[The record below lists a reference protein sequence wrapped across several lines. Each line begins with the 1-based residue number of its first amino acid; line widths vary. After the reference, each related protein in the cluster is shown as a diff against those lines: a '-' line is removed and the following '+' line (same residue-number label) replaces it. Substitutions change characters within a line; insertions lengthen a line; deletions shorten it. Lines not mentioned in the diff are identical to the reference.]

1 MGLRTLTWIGIALVA
16 AAAACSAPAS
26 RAVFRPSV
34 PAQPT
39 SVRVQFVEDGR
50 TVVASVPLERYV
62 EATILSEFAPA
73 AGDVES
79 VERMYEVQAVI
90 SRTYAIANLG
100 RHAADGF
107 DLCSTTHCQLYQPG
121 RLQMSRW
128 APSAAEAVRKTE
140 AAVLWYGSAP
150 ASALFHADCGGHTSS
165 DADVWGGIAHPY
177 LAGASDDGP
186 ASGAHAAW
194 RFETSVAEAVRA
206 LDADPRTRIGGR
218 LDRIEVLD
226 RDAAGRAE
234 RVAVRGP
241 ETRMVRGEE
250 LRQALSRAF
259 GERSIRSTRFEVRRE
274 RDRLVFEGRGFG
286 HGVGLCQAGA
296 LARIRAGES
305 VAAVLRHYFPGTD
318 LVGQ

>member
-1 MGLRTLTWIGIALVA
+1 MGPRLPSRIVIALVA
-16 AAAACSAPAS
+16 IAAACSAPVS
-26 RAVFRPSV
+26 RAVFHPSAREL
-34 PAQPT
+34 PE
-39 SVRVQFVEDGR
+39 SVRVQFVKDGR

-121 RLQMSRW
+121 RLQTARW

-186 ASGAHAAW
+186 ASGAHAA
-194 RFETSVAEAVRA
+194 
-206 LDADPRTRIGGR
+206 
-218 LDRIEVLD
+218 
-226 RDAAGRAE
+226 
-234 RVAVRGP
+234 
-241 ETRMVRGEE
+241 
-250 LRQALSRAF
+250 
-259 GERSIRSTRFEVRRE
+259 
-274 RDRLVFEGRGFG
+274 
-286 HGVGLCQAGA
+286 
-296 LARIRAGES
+296 
-305 VAAVLRHYFPGTD
+305 
-318 LVGQ
+318 